1 MSKFFNPRPIRP
13 KPNALKTK
21 STSNIQAMELNVF
34 EIFKQEKFEDEQL
47 IRYFLFQFQFHIVIK
62 LGWQV
67 QLHFTNNISK
77 SPKLSQSI
85 HLILAKGLCSTKVGT
100 PYPNK

>member
-1 MSKFFNPRPIRP
+1 
-13 KPNALKTK
+13 
-21 STSNIQAMELNVF
+21 MELNVF